1 MGGVWVLIV
10 FIVSNISAVYE
21 WLAIIDIEDISLT
34 RDVGYYTKKAG
45 REAAIVFKEQLNAC

>member
-1 MGGVWVLIV
+1 M
-10 FIVSNISAVYE
+10 YE

-34 RDVGYYTKKAG
+34 RDVGYYTKQAG